1 MPSFCLQNSSF
12 FQLDRWNPVN
22 SRVPGTPLKLNRII
36 NIPGGAVWSKMAVA
50 AVKRVAVNS
59 VVVGGVVFCGWVFM
73 KALSPSK
80 EQMMEVSYNY

>member
-1 MPSFCLQNSSF
+1 
-12 FQLDRWNPVN
+12 
-22 SRVPGTPLKLNRII
+22 
-36 NIPGGAVWSKMAVA
+36 VWQKMAVA